1 MLIRAQHVLKPNKME
16 GKCTIQ
22 KKIILLVIC
31 LVVLILFSCQN
42 KNVVSN
48 INGLKANYSVDPE
61 LITYFEDLHTHAV
74 TEMLTNEYI
83 MEIVDN
89 KRANNETYFTD
100 EEVKK
105 RNEAMLDIAA
115 NYLQYQ
121 QDLDAYAEILD
132 EINDASFNLD
142 DGKYYIEH
150 PDNLAEIY
158 RAVGGRDYDDPV
170 LGPIYAELDKC
181 IAEFG
186 DNFDS
191 KGYED
196 ALEILNANLAYMAS
210 CSYPTE
216 ECAEIIA
223 QMIGIARSS
232 AILIPDYI
240 TAFGRYSSNSIPLRN
255 HVVGFILA
263 DQVFDIV
270 YPFHGGLGALG
281 NGTCSATYLVCWYIH
296 VHW

>member
-1 MLIRAQHVLKPNKME
+1 MHNIYFNQIKWRKNALF
-16 GKCTIQ
+16 
-22 KKIILLVIC
+22 KKNILLVTC

-42 KNVVSN
+42 KNAVSN

-61 LITYFEDLHTHAV
+61 MINIFEDLHTYAV
-74 TEMLTNEYI
+74 TEMLTNECI

-100 EEVKK
+100 DEVEK

-121 QDLDAYAEILD
+121 QDLDAYAERID

-150 PDNLAEIY
+150 PDSLADIY

-170 LGPIYAELDKC
+170 LGPIYAELDEY

-191 KGYED
+191 KGYDD
-196 ALEILNANLAYMAS
+196 ALEILNAHLAYMAS

-216 ECAEIIA
+216 ECAEKMA

-255 HVVGFILA
+255 HVIGAFWA
-263 DQVFDIV
+263 DQAFDWV
-270 YPFHGGLGALG
+270 YPFHVGLGALG

>member
-1 MLIRAQHVLKPNKME
+1 MRYS
-16 GKCTIQ
+16 
-22 KKIILLVIC
+22 KKFILLVTC

-48 INGLKANYSVDPE
+48 INGPKANYSVDPD
-61 LITYFEDLHTHAV
+61 LIKDFEDLHTHAV
-74 TEMLTNEYI
+74 SEILTNECV
-83 MEIVDN
+83 MDIVDN
-89 KRANNETYFTD
+89 KRANNETYFTY
-100 EEVKK
+100 EEVEEL
-105 RNEAMLDIAA
+105 NEALLVIAA
-115 NYLQYQ
+115 NYLQCQ
-121 QDLDAYAEILD
+121 QDLDAYADKLV

-150 PDNLAEIY
+150 PDSLAEIY

-170 LGPIYAELDKC
+170 LGPIYAELDKH
-181 IAEFG
+181 IAEFAE
-186 DNFDS
+186 NFDS
-191 KGYED
+191 KGYEE
-196 ALEILNANLAYMAS
+196 ALDILNANLAYMAS

-216 ECAEIIA
+216 ESAGKIA

-255 HVVGFILA
+255 HVIGAFWA
-263 DQVFDIV
+263 DQAFDWV